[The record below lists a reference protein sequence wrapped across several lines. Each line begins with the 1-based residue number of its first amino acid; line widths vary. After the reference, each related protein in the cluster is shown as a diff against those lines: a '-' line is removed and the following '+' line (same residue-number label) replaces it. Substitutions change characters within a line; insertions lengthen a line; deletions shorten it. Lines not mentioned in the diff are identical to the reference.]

1 MMMSNSS
8 QKKRKR
14 RRIKNKKLILFENK
28 FKKKHKIS
36 FFDIYSPLKNIDGFS
51 FKKEIYL
58 FLRLC
63 Y

>member
-14 RRIKNKKLILFENK
+14 RRIKKNKKLILFENK
-28 FKKKHKIS
+28 FKKKQKIS
-36 FFDIYSPLKNIDGFS
+36 FSDFYSPLNNNDGFS

-58 FLRLC
+58 FLRL
-63 Y
+63 

>member
-1 MMMSNSS
+1 MSNSS
-8 QKKRKR
+8 QKKWKR
-14 RRIKNKKLILFENK
+14 SRIKKNKKLILFENK
-28 FKKKHKIS
+28 FKKKQKIS
-36 FFDIYSPLKNIDGFS
+36 FSDIYSPLKNIDGLS